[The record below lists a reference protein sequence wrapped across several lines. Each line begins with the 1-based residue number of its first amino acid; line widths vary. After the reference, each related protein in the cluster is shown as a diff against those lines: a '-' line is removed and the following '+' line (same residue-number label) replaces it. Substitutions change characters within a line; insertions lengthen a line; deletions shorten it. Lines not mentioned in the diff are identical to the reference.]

1 MASSKK
7 VIRKPSQ
14 QKTHALRMLLSS
26 GVIRSAEIDP
36 PDMGGTGLATRSPRP
51 LSSTKS
57 VYTKSVHTTDYNRH
71 KNLLARWHT
80 TFIDILREFGKP

>member
-14 QKTHALRMLLSS
+14 QKAHALRMLLTS

-36 PDMGGTGLATRSPRP
+36 PGMRTSYAQMSPSRS
-51 LSSTKS
+51 LSPGKS
-57 VYTKSVHTTDYNRH
+57 VYGNPVHTTDHKRH
-71 KNLLARWHT
+71 MGLLAQWHT
-80 TFIDILREFGKP
+80 TLIDILKEFGKR

>member
-14 QKTHALRMLLSS
+14 QKTHALRMLLTS

-36 PDMGGTGLATRSPRP
+36 PDMGRAGSLTSPPRA
-51 LSSTKS
+51 LSSSKS
-57 VYTKSVHTTDYNRH
+57 VYTKSVHTTDHTSR

-80 TFIDILREFGKP
+80 TFIDILREFSKP

>member
-14 QKTHALRMLLSS
+14 QKTHALRMLLTS

-36 PDMGGTGLATRSPRP
+36 PDMGRTGSLTSSPRS

-57 VYTKSVHTTDYNRH
+57 VYTKSVHTPDHTGR

-80 TFIDILREFGKP
+80 TFIDILREFSKP